1 MGKAYSEANFSSLEI
16 LSQNATVAVN
26 LIDDQIAELTAYFTC
41 VMNIKNNKQL
51 IITDPDTV
59 NIITGVTKEDPQ
71 GRNVWQTEES
81 KKLRL

>member
-1 MGKAYSEANFSSLEI
+1 MLLF
-16 LSQNATVAVN
+16 AVN

-59 NIITGVTKEDPQ
+59 NIITGVTEEDPRVETF
-71 GRNVWQTEES
+71 GRQKNR
-81 KKLRL
+81 KKVKR